1 MLSVFND
8 FHMTVSKK
16 TGIIRKYQDITLW
29 SICLS
34 AFPPNFSWCRIN
46 ICSMFTNLINPHL
59 LDIMLREDHMGC
71 NIVECES
78 AALVY
83 SMSNWMV
90 RGETFFFF
98 MVYSQINGWMK
109 VISVKSTRVLDLN
122 SYKLE

>member
-1 MLSVFND
+1 
-8 FHMTVSKK
+8 
-16 TGIIRKYQDITLW
+16 
-29 SICLS
+29 
-34 AFPPNFSWCRIN
+34 
-46 ICSMFTNLINPHL
+46 
-59 LDIMLREDHMGC
+59 MGC
-71 NIVECES
+71 NICECES

-90 RGETFFFF
+90 WGETFFFF